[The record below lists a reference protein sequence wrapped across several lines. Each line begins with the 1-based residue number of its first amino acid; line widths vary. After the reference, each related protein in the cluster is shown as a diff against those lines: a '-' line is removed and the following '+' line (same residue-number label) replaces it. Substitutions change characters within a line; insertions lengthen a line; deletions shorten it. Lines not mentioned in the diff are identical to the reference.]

1 MADET
6 TWDRQDRTSARRKF
20 ADVLRKHR
28 AAGMTRKEMLET
40 SFDDLLVDIRGDEDV
55 SALSELERGGLGFGD
70 KSLGF
75 TTSADHAG
83 VGDFINKL
91 YSGRM
96 DSAGDRQ
103 RGRQKERRDF
113 AQQQKS
119 RKLDREAAFVDKMD
133 RQRKESAAKFGQPHE
148 VDTPGLDRIAAMQG
162 TKMGTSTAHAGEIAK
177 GVGQQSRRTVTPR
190 SAAFGAEARA
200 HERAG
205 NKAEAAKARA
215 AQFAE
220 RRGEPNIRG
229 QVEKQRERERER
241 DAREKHLKDKA
252 AREADAAAA
261 KARAEA
267 EKNR

>member
-1 MADET
+1 MADENPL
-6 TWDRQDRTSARRKF
+6 DRQNRTTVRRRF

-28 AAGMTRKEMLET
+28 AAGMPRKEMLKT
-40 SFDDLLVDIRGDEDV
+40 SFEDLLVGDGSA
-55 SALSELERGGLGFGD
+55 SALDDIERGYLGFGD

-103 RGRQKERRDF
+103 RGRQKERQDF
-113 AQQQKS
+113 AKQQKS
-119 RKLDREAAFVDKMD
+119 RKLDREAAFVDKMN
-133 RQRKESAAKFGQPHE
+133 RQRKKSAAKFGGKMGDGP
-148 VDTPGLDRIAAMQG
+148 DTPGLARYDAMQ
-162 TKMGTSTAHAGEIAK
+162 KAEFGTSTAHAGEIAK

-205 NKAEAAKARA
+205 NKAAAVQARA

-220 RRGEPNIRG
+220 RRGEPNIRM
-229 QVEKQRERERER
+229 QAEKKKERKHGR
-241 DAREKHLKDKA
+241 DARARMLEDKK
-252 AREADAAAA
+252 AREADAAE
-261 KARAEA
+261 ARAEA
-267 EKNR
+267 ERNR